1 MEREE
6 SSVGISDLI
15 ASFLQESLEETDG
28 GVLEVQRNDL
38 AQRFNCVPSQ
48 INYVMSTRFSPER
61 GYIVESRRGGG
72 GYIRITRVHMDRQT
86 LLMHVINSVGDELDG
101 HSARAILGNLAQSE
115 AIDHMA
121 AQAALWAL
129 SDSALRTVPKERRDA
144 LRADILKQILIHLV

>member
-1 MEREE
+1 M
-6 SSVGISDLI
+6 GISDMI
-15 ASFLQESLEETDG
+15 AGFIQEALDEAN
-28 GVLEVQRNDL
+28 GVLELQRSDL
-38 AQRFNCVPSQ
+38 AQRFGCVPSQ
-48 INYVMSTRFSPER
+48 INYVLSTRFSPEH

-72 GYIRITRVHMDRQT
+72 GYIRITRVHMDRQA